1 VRAERLTAASHER
14 GGWASR
20 ISEASQHSHY
30 GPLVVRGNTFTAGVF
45 VTTLTTQS
53 TLHTAFPRDLAA
65 GRYLDLFVVGGVS
78 AVLAI
83 RFVLRITGY
92 PSVGGARFHI
102 AHMLYGGL
110 LMAIALLLCLSFLG
124 NRTRL
129 WGALIGGVGFGFFI
143 DEIGKFITR
152 DNNYFYQPSIALI
165 YITFVLIY
173 LAFRDLRLRR
183 RISREEY
190 LVNALNDFEEAIIND
205 LQPEERDR
213 ARRYLAA
220 ITDKDELTTDLAT
233 LIDRADVQPRPE
245 GLSHHIRRYM
255 IAGYAAVVARANH
268 FGGIVTLFV
277 LQLVI
282 NAGTVAL
289 IVARDVAAGIASSTA
304 EQRAGMLE
312 RLAISDW
319 LLVGAT
325 IIPSVFVILAVVT
338 LPRSRMTALRFFHR
352 GVMLS
357 ILFTEVFMFYRNQ
370 GAALAVLAFNLFS
383 WACVNVVLTA
393 TLRQKAIAG

>member
-1 VRAERLTAASHER
+1 M
-14 GGWASR
+14 
-20 ISEASQHSHY
+20 IS
-30 GPLVVRGNTFTAGVF
+30 
-45 VTTLTTQS
+45 QS
-53 TLHTAFPRDLAA
+53 ALQHTAFPRDLAA

-83 RFVLRITGY
+83 RFILRITGY

-102 AHMLYGGL
+102 AHMLWGGL

-152 DNNYFYQPSIALI
+152 DNDYFYQPSIALI

-183 RISREEY
+183 VISREEY

-213 ARRYLAA
+213 ARQYLAA
-220 ITDKDELTTDLAT
+220 ITTQDELTLDLGT
-233 LIDRADVQPRPE
+233 LIDRASVQPRPE
-245 GLSHHIRRYM
+245 GLSHYIRRYVVM
-255 IAGYAAVVARANH
+255 GYEAVVARANH
-268 FGGIVTLFV
+268 FGGLVTLFV
-277 LQLVI
+277 VQLVV

-289 IVARDVAAGIASSTA
+289 IVGRDVSAAIAA
-304 EQRAGMLE
+304 ADAGQPNGMIG
-312 RLAISDW
+312 RVAVHDW
-319 LLVGAT
+319 LLIGST
-325 IIPSVFVILAVVT
+325 IIPSAFVILAVVT
-338 LPRSRMTALRFFHR
+338 LPRSRVTALRLFHR
-352 GVMLS
+352 GVLLS

-370 GAALAVLAFNLFS
+370 AAALAVLAFNLFS

-393 TLRQKAIAG
+393 TLRSDSSRVPVSGQSEENRDSDRDKPQQE

>member
-1 VRAERLTAASHER
+1 LS
-14 GGWASR
+14 S
-20 ISEASQHSHY
+20 
-30 GPLVVRGNTFTAGVF
+30 
-45 VTTLTTQS
+45 QS

-83 RFVLRITGY
+83 RFILRITGY
-92 PSVGGARFHI
+92 PSIGGARFHI
-102 AHMLYGGL
+102 AHMLWGGL
-110 LMAIALLLCLSFLG
+110 LMAVALLLCLSFLG

-183 RISREEY
+183 VISREEY

-220 ITDKDELTTDLAT
+220 ITDKDELTLDLGT
-233 LIDRADVQPRPE
+233 LIDRASVQPRRE
-245 GLSHHIRRYM
+245 GLSRHVRRYVV
-255 IAGYAAVVARANH
+255 AGYEAVVARANH
-268 FGGIVTLFV
+268 FGGLVTLFV
-277 LQLVI
+277 LQLVV

-289 IVARDVAAGIASSTA
+289 IVGRDVSAAIASSNA
-304 EQRAGMLE
+304 GQPNGMLA
-312 RLAISDW
+312 RVAVHDW
-319 LLVGAT
+319 LLIGST
-325 IIPSVFVILAVVT
+325 IIPSAFVILAVVI
-338 LPRSRMTALRFFHR
+338 LPRSRVTALRLFHR
-352 GVMLS
+352 GVLLS

-370 GAALAVLAFNLFS
+370 AAALAVLAFNLFS
-383 WACVNVVLTA
+383 WACVNVVLRA
-393 TLRQKAIAG
+393 TLRSESSVVEKS

>member
-1 VRAERLTAASHER
+1 M
-14 GGWASR
+14 
-20 ISEASQHSHY
+20 
-30 GPLVVRGNTFTAGVF
+30 
-45 VTTLTTQS
+45 
-53 TLHTAFPRDLAA
+53 HTAFPRDLAA

-83 RFVLRITGY
+83 RFILRISGY
-92 PSVGGARFHI
+92 PSLGGARFHI
-102 AHMLYGGL
+102 AHMLWGGL

-173 LAFRDLRLRR
+173 LAFRDLQLRR
-183 RISREEY
+183 VISREEY

-220 ITDKDELTTDLAT
+220 IAEPDELTADLRA
-233 LIDRADVQPRPE
+233 LIDRASVQPRRD
-245 GLSHHIRRYM
+245 GLSNHIRRYVV
-255 IAGYAAVVARANH
+255 AGYEAVVARANH
-268 FGGIVTLFV
+268 FGGLVTLFI

-289 IVARDVAAGIASSTA
+289 IVARDISTGIAASGA
-304 EQRAGMLE
+304 GQRNGMIGE
-312 RLAISDW
+312 IAVSNW
-319 LLVGAT
+319 LLIGST
-325 IIPSVFVILAVVT
+325 IIPSIFVIVAVVT
-338 LPRSRMTALRFFHR
+338 LPRSRVTALRFFHR
-352 GVMLS
+352 GVLLS

-370 GAALAVLAFNLFS
+370 PAALVVLAFNLFS

-393 TLRQKAIAG
+393 TLRGRSTRD

>member
-1 VRAERLTAASHER
+1 M
-14 GGWASR
+14 
-20 ISEASQHSHY
+20 
-30 GPLVVRGNTFTAGVF
+30 
-45 VTTLTTQS
+45 
-53 TLHTAFPRDLAA
+53 HTAFPRDLAA

-83 RFVLRITGY
+83 RFILRISGY
-92 PSVGGARFHI
+92 PSLGGARFHI
-102 AHMLYGGL
+102 AHMLWGGL

-173 LAFRDLRLRR
+173 LAFRDLQLRR
-183 RISREEY
+183 VISREEY

-220 ITDKDELTTDLAT
+220 IAEPDELTADLRA
-233 LIDRADVQPRPE
+233 LIDRASVQPRRD
-245 GLSHHIRRYM
+245 GLSNHIRRYVV
-255 IAGYAAVVARANH
+255 AGYEAVVARANH
-268 FGGIVTLFV
+268 FGGLVTLFI

-289 IVARDVAAGIASSTA
+289 IVARDISAGIAVSG
-304 EQRAGMLE
+304 AGQGNGMIGE
-312 RLAISDW
+312 IAVSDW
-319 LLVGAT
+319 LLIGST
-325 IIPSVFVILAVVT
+325 IIPSIFVIVAVVT
-338 LPRSRMTALRFFHR
+338 LPRSRVTALRFFHR
-352 GVMLS
+352 GVLLS

-370 GAALAVLAFNLFS
+370 AAALLVLAFNLFS

-393 TLRQKAIAG
+393 TLRGRSTRD

>member
-1 VRAERLTAASHER
+1 LQVVTRLSS
-14 GGWASR
+14 G
-20 ISEASQHSHY
+20 
-30 GPLVVRGNTFTAGVF
+30 
-45 VTTLTTQS
+45 QS
-53 TLHTAFPRDLAA
+53 SLHTAFPRDLAA

-83 RFVLRITGY
+83 RFILRITGY

-102 AHMLYGGL
+102 AHMLWGGL

-152 DNNYFYQPSIALI
+152 DNNYFFQPSVALI

-173 LAFRDLRLRR
+173 LAFRDLHLRR
-183 RISREEY
+183 AISREEY

-220 ITDKDELTTDLAT
+220 IAEKDELTAGLSALIEGAT
-233 LIDRADVQPRPE
+233 VQPRKE
-245 GLSHHIRRYM
+245 GLSHQIRRYV
-255 IAGYAAVVARANH
+255 IDGYQAVLARANH
-268 FGGIVTLFV
+268 FGGLITLFV

-282 NAGTVAL
+282 NAGTVTL
-289 IVARDVAAGIASSTA
+289 IVVRDVSNEIVGTGGGIS
-304 EQRAGMLE
+304 
-312 RLAISDW
+312 RLPVSDW
-319 LLVGAT
+319 LLILAT
-325 IIPSVFVILAVVT
+325 IIPTIFVILAIVS
-338 LPRSRMTALRFFHR
+338 LPRSRLTALRFFHR
-352 GVMLS
+352 GVLLS
-357 ILFTEVFMFYRNQ
+357 ILFTQVFMFYRFQ
-370 GAALAVLAFNLFS
+370 ATALAVLAFNLFS

-393 TLRQKAIAG
+393 TLRGRES

>member
-1 VRAERLTAASHER
+1 MKA
-14 GGWASR
+14 
-20 ISEASQHSHY
+20 
-30 GPLVVRGNTFTAGVF
+30 
-45 VTTLTTQS
+45 
-53 TLHTAFPRDLAA
+53 HTAFPRDLAA

-83 RFVLRITGY
+83 RFILRISGY
-92 PSVGGARFHI
+92 PSLGGARFHI
-102 AHMLYGGL
+102 AHMLWGGL

-165 YITFVLIY
+165 YIIFVLIY
-173 LAFRDLRLRR
+173 LAFRDLQLRR
-183 RISREEY
+183 VISREEY

-220 ITDKDELTTDLAT
+220 IAAPDELTAGLVA
-233 LIDRADVQPRPE
+233 LIESASVQPRSE
-245 GLSHHIRRYM
+245 GLSRHIRRYVV
-255 IAGYAAVVARANH
+255 AGYEAVVARANH
-268 FGGIVTLFV
+268 FGGLVTLFI

-289 IVARDVAAGIASSTA
+289 IVARDISAGIAASGA
-304 EQRAGMLE
+304 GQRNGMIGE
-312 RLAISDW
+312 IATSDW
-319 LLVGAT
+319 LLIGST
-325 IIPSVFVILAVVT
+325 IIPSIFVILAVVT
-338 LPRSRMTALRFFHR
+338 LPRSRVTALRFFHR
-352 GVMLS
+352 GVLLS

-370 GAALAVLAFNLFS
+370 AAALVVLAFNLFS

-393 TLRQKAIAG
+393 TLRGRSTRD